1 MKTRVLSL
9 VIAAVMLFSV
19 LTLASCGKKSF
30 NYAKEDLSAY
40 ITLTEKDYR
49 NVPVSIATGITAA
62 NVYAEISTA
71 ISELSDEKLAS
82 IAKTDRAIAE
92 NDIAAIY
99 YRGVTADAEGKET
112 GFEGGTNLGDVNP
125 TWLYIGSDA
134 FIEGFE
140 DALIGKL
147 PTDSSITEITEG
159 KVAEDDLVVLEIAG
173 MYGEKEPYLVYDNLA
188 VKLDE
193 TTILPQSVIDKLVG
207 ATIGEELIFDIDMDA
222 DGDKEEE
229 NVVFAAKVFRKLDV
243 KAEKI
248 TVKFPSDYQDSALAG
263 KEAFFY
269 VVVESVVTP
278 DAATV
283 EALGY
288 AAGDDAVAALKAG
301 AEKALVNDYIA
312 NLKGED
318 HEDHEG
324 HNHEEEFAN
333 TVKVAIWSEISGRD
347 YDVTYPANTVESYI
361 KTEKN
366 NLNYAYNAGADAESI
381 QSTYKTL
388 DDYAAYVYGDEDWES
403 VIEKDAKDFVKRKLV
418 FYTIAKTLGVNEA
431 TKAEKSEVKAEL
443 ETAYVDYYTQMYTI
457 YNAIGG
463 WGYTT
468 EQIKTLAQNEAKAV
482 VDSMTDTYISEA
494 VIKEKILDKLYEGYD
509 VDSLVTWTTS
519 VADAEDASDKDAE

>member
-30 NYAKEDLSAY
+30 DYAKEDLSAY

-49 NVPVSIATGITAA
+49 NVPVSIATGITEA
-62 NVYAEISTA
+62 NVYAEITEA
-71 ISELSDEKLAS
+71 IAELSDEKLAS
-82 IAKTDRAIAE
+82 IAKTDRAVAE

-99 YRGVTADAEGKET
+99 YRGVLADADGNET
-112 GFEGGTNLGDVNP
+112 GFEGGTNLGEDKP
-125 TWLYIGSDA
+125 TWLYIGSDS

-147 PTDSSITEITEG
+147 PTDTSVTSVTEG
-159 KVAEDDLVVLEIAG
+159 TVDEDDLIVLEIAG
-173 MYGEKEPYLVYDNLA
+173 MYGDDKTYLAYDNLA

-193 TTILPQSVIDKLVG
+193 TDILSQDIIDEIVYSD
-207 ATIGEELIFDIDMDA
+207 IGEELIFDIKVDA
-222 DGDKEEE
+222 DGDKTEDE
-229 NVVFAAKVFRKLDV
+229 VVFAAKVLRKLEV
-243 KAEKI
+243 KA
-248 TVKFPSDYQDSALAG
+248 SDYQDSALAG

-301 AEKALVNDYIA
+301 AEKALVDEYVA
-312 NLKGED
+312 SLKGED
-318 HEDHEG
+318 HDKHEGEG
-324 HNHEEEFAN
+324 HNHEENFAN

-366 NLNYAYNAGADAESI
+366 NLNFAYNAGADAESI